1 MNQDRFFD
9 YPKTTAI
16 LTPRELAVVRL
27 LGSGCSYG
35 QVAVRLGISPHT
47 VVSHIKNA
55 YRKLEVHTGA
65 AAVMRAV
72 QLGLLE
78 VFSPGEAPGHA
89 ENATLEIDS

>member
-1 MNQDRFFD
+1 MNLLASK
-9 YPKTTAI
+9 PT
-16 LTPRELAVVRL
+16 LTRRELAVVRL

-35 QVAVRLGISPHT
+35 QVAMRLGISPHT

-72 QLGLLE
+72 QLGLLDIA
-78 VFSPGEAPGHA
+78 APQRQIEGGTN
-89 ENATLEIDS
+89 EW